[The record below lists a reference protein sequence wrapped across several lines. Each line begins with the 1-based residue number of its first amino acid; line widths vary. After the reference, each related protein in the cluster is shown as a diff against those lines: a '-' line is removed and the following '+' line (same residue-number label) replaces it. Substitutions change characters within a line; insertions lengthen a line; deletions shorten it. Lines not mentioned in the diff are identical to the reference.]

1 LLPFVATKFIH
12 GCVSNKRDGIMRAQ
26 RVWKP
31 VGVDKHSEEID
42 RLHSELASFNKRIA
56 ELEQSRFMSST
67 VEALKSSALML
78 SRQIDDLRSSIA
90 TEQLASLL
98 AK

>member
-1 LLPFVATKFIH
+1 
-12 GCVSNKRDGIMRAQ
+12 
-26 RVWKP
+26 
-31 VGVDKHSEEID
+31 
-42 RLHSELASFNKRIA
+42 
-56 ELEQSRFMSST
+56 
-67 VEALKSSALML
+67 LKSSALML

>member
-1 LLPFVATKFIH
+1 
-12 GCVSNKRDGIMRAQ
+12 MRAQ

-31 VGVDKHSEEID
+31 VGVDKHSSEIE
-42 RLHSELASFNKRIA
+42 RLHSELALFNKRTA

-78 SRQIDDLRSSIA
+78 SRQIDDLRNSIA
-90 TEQLASLL
+90 TEQLAFLL
-98 AK
+98 AR

>member
-1 LLPFVATKFIH
+1 
-12 GCVSNKRDGIMRAQ
+12 MRAQ

-31 VGVDKHSEEID
+31 VGVDQHNAEID
-42 RLHSELASFNKRIA
+42 WLYSELASFNKRID
-56 ELEQSRFMSST
+56 ELEHSRFQNST
-67 VEALKSSALML
+67 VESLKSSAMKL

-90 TEQLASLL
+90 TERLASLL